1 MFRLRIAAA
10 AAFAVLM
17 LAACGGGA
25 QEPGASETSPTG
37 VPPAEPM
44 GTPLSKADIVA
55 FAAAFGDNSL
65 TGGQT
70 APRLYRWVN
79 DRVAVFVQFDE
90 RDPAKA
96 TALRYIGIS
105 VKGVFCA
112 ENRPG
117 GTKGGFPH
125 FHRLDAAEYAQ
136 GHAGPP
142 GTPGYWLSWVAV
154 DEFTQRDGRQVNRA
168 STTSFRRRLLP
179 NGAAR
184 SCRRPTSPRRAR
196 RPYPSRTSRP

>member
-1 MFRLRIAAA
+1 MSRTRIAAA
-10 AAFAVLM
+10 AAFAVLV
-17 LAACGGGA
+17 LVACGGG
-25 QEPGASETSPTG
+25 QQPGASEGSPTS
-37 VPPAEPM
+37 VSPAEPK

-55 FAAAFGDNSL
+55 FAAAFSDNPL

-96 TALRYIGIS
+96 TTLRYIGIS

-112 ENRPG
+112 ENQPG

-125 FHRLDAAEYAQ
+125 FHRLSAADYAQ

-154 DEFTQRDGRQVNRA
+154 DGFTPAGR
-168 STTSFRRRLLP
+168 
-179 NGAAR
+179 
-184 SCRRPTSPRRAR
+184 PRGETGR
-196 RPYPSRTSRP
+196 